1 MDRQKIEKLLGQ
13 YETALNQSDANAV
26 VPLYTADGVFM
37 PTEAPT
43 AQGSVQLLASYKHIF
58 NLIQLNIKFEIQ
70 ELVVSG
76 DMAYAVTMSRGQV
89 TIHGPK
95 ITQPEE
101 NRELFVFRKE
111 SGDWKMARYMFNKS
125 KPSK

>member
-1 MDRQKIEKLLGQ
+1 MDRQKIEKLLSQ
-13 YETALNQSDANAV
+13 YETALNQSDASAV

-43 AQGSVQLLASYKHIF
+43 AQGSVQLLASYKHVF
-58 NLIQLNIKFEIQ
+58 SLIQLNIKFEIQ
-70 ELVVSG
+70 ELVISG

-89 TIHGPK
+89 TIRGPK

-101 NRELFVFRKE
+101 NRELFVFRKDSSE
-111 SGDWKMARYMFNKS
+111 WKIARYMFNKS